1 MRSVSLPD
9 GTELPNLGLGT
20 WYIGDSR
27 NRRDEEIRALRTGVD
42 FGMNLIDTA
51 EMYGDGASEQLVGEA
66 IDGLR
71 DEVFLVSKVYPHNAT
86 IEGVADACEASL
98 KRLGTDRLD
107 LYLLH
112 WRGGVPLA
120 ETVEGFE
127 RLIAQGKILR
137 WGVSNFDPGDM
148 DELSDVPGG
157 GAVATNQVLY
167 NLSTRGIEWDLLPEA
182 RANGLPIMAYSPVDQ
197 ARLLQDG
204 DLIELAGDLGVS
216 AAQLALAWAI
226 DGGGVIAIPKAGWAE
241 HVEENAEAAELILSD
256 EIRAELDALFPPPN
270 GREPLAIL

>member
-27 NRRDEEIRALRTGVD
+27 NRRDEEIRALRTGID
-42 FGMNLIDTA
+42 LGMNLIDTA
-51 EMYGDGASEQLVGEA
+51 EMYGNGASEQLVGEA

-71 DEVFLVSKVYPHNAT
+71 DEVFLVSKVYPNHAS
-86 IEGVADACEASL
+86 IEGVAAACEASL

-112 WRGGVPLA
+112 WRGGVPLS
-120 ETVEGFE
+120 ETVQGFE

-157 GAVATNQVLY
+157 GAAATNQVLY

-197 ARLLQDG
+197 ARLLQDD
-204 DLIELAGDLGVS
+204 DLIEIAGDLGVS
-216 AAQLALAWAI
+216 AAQLALAWTI

-241 HVEENAEAAELILSD
+241 HVEENADAAELILSE
-256 EIRAELDALFPPPN
+256 EIRAELDAIFPPPS
-270 GREPLAIL
+270 GPEPLAIL